1 MIKFE
6 NVSMVYENGT
16 AALNNVS
23 LTIEDG
29 EFVFLIGHSGAGKT
43 TLTKLLICEERI
55 SSGKLE
61 VNGFHLEK
69 IRPWRIAKLRRTMG
83 VVFQDFKLFDN
94 MTVYE
99 NVAFAMR
106 VVGAKNKLI
115 KKRVPFFL
123 DVVGLGHKSRSFPNQ
138 LSGGE
143 KQRVAFARALVN
155 NPDTIIAD
163 EPTGN
168 VDTEMSEGIMELL
181 VKINKLGKTVIVVT
195 HDMQLV
201 ETYKKRVIHIEN
213 GIIHSDKPG
222 VDFNIDEMYT
232 DRVPEVE
239 VVHPNEP
246 TEPFEV
252 PNLPDINDSEHMN
265 EIPNLPNMDEVLAEV
280 DLESTALNINEFV
293 LADDNQPETETDV
306 SETVEAKDVTMEET
320 SETKETE
327 EVEEVEEASESETST
342 EETVSETEENGGKTE

>member
-6 NVSMVYENGT
+6 NVSMAYSNGN

-23 LTIEDG
+23 LQINDG
-29 EFVFLIGHSGAGKT
+29 EFVFLVGHSGAGKT

-61 VNGFHLEK
+61 VNGFQLEK
-69 IRPWRIAKLRRTMG
+69 IRSGKIPKLRRTMG
-83 VVFQDFKLFDN
+83 VVFQDFKLFDK

-106 VVGAKNKLI
+106 VVGAKPSLI

-123 DVVGLGHKSRSFPNQ
+123 DVVGLGHKSDSFPDQ

-168 VDTEMSEGIMELL
+168 VDTELTEGIMELL

-195 HDMQLV
+195 HDMNIIQQ
-201 ETYKKRVIHIEN
+201 YKKRVIRIEN
-213 GIIHSDKPG
+213 GGVVSDKIG
-222 VDFNIDEMYT
+222 GDF
-232 DRVPEVE
+232 
-239 VVHPNEP
+239 
-246 TEPFEV
+246 
-252 PNLPDINDSEHMN
+252 
-265 EIPNLPNMDEVLAEV
+265 
-280 DLESTALNINEFV
+280 LE
-293 LADDNQPETETDV
+293 
-306 SETVEAKDVTMEET
+306 
-320 SETKETE
+320 
-327 EVEEVEEASESETST
+327 
-342 EETVSETEENGGKTE
+342 

>member
-1 MIKFE
+1 MIKLE

-43 TLTKLLICEERI
+43 TLTKLLICEERV

-61 VNGFHLEK
+61 INGFHLEK
-69 IRPWRIAKLRRTMG
+69 IRSWRIPKLRRTMG

-106 VVGAKNKLI
+106 VVGAKGKLI

-123 DVVGLGHKSRSFPNQ
+123 DVVGLGHKSNCFPNQ

-195 HDMQLV
+195 HDMKLV

-213 GIIHSDKPG
+213 GVIHSDKPG
-222 VDFNIDEMYT
+222 ADFNIDEMYT

-239 VVHPNEP
+239 VINPAEP
-246 TEPFEV
+246 SQPFQV
-252 PNLPDINDSEHMN
+252 PELPDMNDAEHMC
-265 EIPNLPNMDEVLAEV
+265 EIPYIPNMEEILADT
-280 DLESTALNINEFV
+280 DLGGSALEINEFV
-293 LADDNQPETETDV
+293 LADGAEPQEETDIPTEESDKPEETENPA
-306 SETVEAKDVTMEET
+306 EVT
-320 SETKETE
+320 S
-327 EVEEVEEASESETST
+327 
-342 EETVSETEENGGKTE
+342 SETEAKGGDAQ

>member
-61 VNGFHLEK
+61 INGFRLEK
-69 IRPWRIAKLRRTMG
+69 IRSWRIPKLRRTMG

-123 DVVGLGHKSRSFPNQ
+123 DVVGLGHKSHSFPNQ

-181 VKINKLGKTVIVVT
+181 IKINKLGKTVIVVT
-195 HDMQLV
+195 HDMKLV

-213 GIIHSDKPG
+213 GVIHSDKPG
-222 VDFNIDEMYT
+222 ADFNIDEMYT

-239 VVHPNEP
+239 IRNNAPAQ
-246 TEPFEV
+246 PFD
-252 PNLPDINDSEHMN
+252 LPDLPDMNDEAHMSEL
-265 EIPNLPNMDEVLAEV
+265 PNLPNMDEILSAEGIMAGAMS
-280 DLESTALNINEFV
+280 LEDFV
-293 LADDNQPETETDV
+293 AEEMESEPETPVAE
-306 SETVEAKDVTMEET
+306 SEEQA
-320 SETKETE
+320 
-327 EVEEVEEASESETST
+327 EEASVEEENET
-342 EETVSETEENGGKTE
+342 EPASETENEEGDEE